1 MKYYKNS
8 TAGSRIFL
16 RKLTTPMSNH
26 FRKFAVTY
34 GRKEEALVIEIKK
47 IKIKNIFQRSSSIP
61 RMSSGDNAGKL
72 VVCRSRFGL
81 YNLITSDRRLSDQA
95 HLTGKIHQIY
105 WISHILWYWISV
117 HKFYK
122 SLKVL
127 INVEFVHF
135 FLE

>member
-16 RKLTTPMSNH
+16 RILTTPMSNH

-34 GRKEEALVIEIKK
+34 GRKEEALVLVIEIKK
-47 IKIKNIFQRSSSIP
+47 IEIKNIFQRSSSIP

-105 WISHILWYWISV
+105 
-117 HKFYK
+117 
-122 SLKVL
+122 
-127 INVEFVHF
+127 
-135 FLE
+135 